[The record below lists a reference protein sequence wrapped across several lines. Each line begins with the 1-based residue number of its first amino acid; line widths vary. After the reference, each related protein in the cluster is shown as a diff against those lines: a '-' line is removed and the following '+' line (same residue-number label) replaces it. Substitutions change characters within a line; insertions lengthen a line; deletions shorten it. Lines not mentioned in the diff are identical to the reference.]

1 MYDNSGAVLGSV
13 LGGGAGVGALALT
26 GVDAVWLPLAAFA
39 LVGAGM
45 ALLRTLPKRVTAD

>member
-13 LGGGAGVGALALT
+13 LGGGAGAGVLATT
-26 GVDAVWLPLAAFA
+26 GVDVIWLPLAAFA

-45 ALLRTLPKRVTAD
+45 ALLRTLPRRVQER